1 MMFLSIPL
9 LPSMIARVGVV
20 REPKISRS
28 FQTRRTISTL
38 KMSKLVLVMVSS
50 GVYTYHAENRDHLV
64 NNQIHNSF
72 PISSKGILT
81 MEAKHKSKLL
91 EPGWSQPPRGQGNL
105 VCCQVPHNLSDTVD
119 ILREFGIVRLVPL

>member
-1 MMFLSIPL
+1 MMFLSIPP

-38 KMSKLVLVMVSS
+38 QMSKLVLVVVSI

-64 NNQIHNSF
+64 NNQTSKSF
-72 PISSKGILT
+72 PVFEEGIT
-81 MEAKHKSKLL
+81 H
-91 EPGWSQPPRGQGNL
+91 RGIQ
-105 VCCQVPHNLSDTVD
+105 T
-119 ILREFGIVRLVPL
+119 